1 MLRTLNQVMRELSE
15 IASAHRQINEFFQGD
30 FLDAISRDA
39 AQYPLMV
46 VTLAPGN
53 VNETSVQMSATI
65 TICDKYNHSEYRQIN
80 EVHSDCLSIVND
92 LNTTFRQYRWTEFVD
107 ITDDITIEPFINEG
121 QDMVAGWTMLV
132 NFDVYNEL
140 NWCDI
145 PYDGYDF
152 ENGPAAPEECGDMYT
167 TYQIYVNGNLIE
179 TFSLST
185 IENNTINIE
194 Y

>member
-65 TICDKYNHSEYRQIN
+65 TICDKYNNSEYRQIN

-121 QDMVAGWTMLV
+121 QDMVAGWTMSV

-152 ENGPAAPEECGDMYT
+152 ENGPAATEACGDPYT
-167 TYQIYVNGNLIE
+167 TYQIYVNGNLID
-179 TFSLST
+179 TFTLST
-185 IENNTINIE
+185 TENNTINIE